1 MFELTIERGNK
12 IKKSIIQR
20 MNEKKMKK
28 NKNKKVNK

>member
-1 MFELTIERGNK
+1 MFELTIERENR

-20 MNEKKMKK
+20 MNKKKVKK